1 MTADQLTQLILD
13 AKSLFSKDWLK
24 SYGLFFEREHIQR
37 FSKGLIRFHENGVS
51 DHLPL
56 PHFSE
61 EITPNLDT
69 SYRFFESDISEIID
83 EKISNDIA
91 ITEKLV
97 ETIQNTPFNHILLI
111 MGQRQTS
118 ATLKT
123 IKGLPLK
130 KQVLIDSSLSAFNSQ
145 ISVGVRAWEK
155 HTDRSEDAFWGNIKG
170 TPQQKQNKVK
180 QIITTLIE
188 QHTWW
193 NTFHHYKHEI
203 VFEIRVESGH
213 GMRWSYKDQLL
224 IGFLEP
230 FL

>member
-1 MTADQLTQLILD
+1 MTASQLTQLLLD
-13 AKSLFSKDWLK
+13 AQPLFSKNWLNA
-24 SYGLFFEREHIQR
+24 YELFFQEEHLYR
-37 FSKGLIRFHENGVS
+37 FSKGLIACHENGVL

-61 EITPNLDT
+61 EVTPHLNT
-69 SYRFFESDISEIID
+69 SYRFFETALQDIIAEPFSNNKDIIVP
-83 EKISNDIA
+83 
-91 ITEKLV
+91 LV
-97 ETIQNTPFNHILLI
+97 EVIQSTPFDHILLI
-111 MGQRQTS
+111 MGQRQTP
-118 ATLKT
+118 AT
-123 IKGLPLK
+123 IKNIDGLPLK
-130 KQVLIDSSLSAFNSQ
+130 TQVLMDSALRAFNSQ

-155 HTDRSEDAFWGNIKG
+155 HTDRSDDRFWGHIKG

-180 QIITTLIE
+180 QIITKLIE

-193 NTFHHYKHEI
+193 NTFHHYKHDV

-213 GMRWSYKDQLL
+213 GMRWSYKDQAL